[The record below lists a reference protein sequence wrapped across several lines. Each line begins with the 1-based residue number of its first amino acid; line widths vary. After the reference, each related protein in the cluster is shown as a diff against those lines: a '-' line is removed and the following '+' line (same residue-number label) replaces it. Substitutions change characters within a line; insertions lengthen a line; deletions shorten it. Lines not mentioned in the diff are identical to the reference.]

1 MTKLGT
7 TMPMRST
14 TGSAG
19 YDIFSHKKMVL
30 PPKQLVSIDL
40 PFIFEG
46 ELDDTLELRLFVRSS
61 FGINKKVRL
70 IHNGNKNIEYV
81 TLDPKIKSSYTITML
96 NDNDEELCI
105 KEGEHFAQFVV
116 CDTNTRLE
124 DMILGYVP
132 SVELNKHRILLGE
145 VKESDRQGLFE
156 YILGEDIV
164 LCPDEQKTFATGLR
178 SLINEGTW
186 TGITSHSDVKEKVML
201 ANQTAVIDR
210 DYAFTKNYGHCF
222 VALVNLAEKEL
233 TLPKGTKLMNFWTEK
248 YYVLKNETSSD
259 KTRVG
264 GIGST
269 D

>member
-1 MTKLGT
+1 MTKLGS

-19 YDIFSHKKMVL
+19 YDIFSHKKIVL
-30 PPKQLVSIDL
+30 PPKQQISIEV

-46 ELDDTLELRLFVRSS
+46 ELDDTLEFRLFVRSS
-61 FGINKKVRL
+61 FAINKKVRL

-81 TLDPKIKSSYTITML
+81 TLEPKKKSSYTITLL
-96 NDNDEELCI
+96 NDNDEEICI

-116 CDTNTRLE
+116 CDKNSTLE
-124 DMILGYVP
+124 DMVLGYVP
-132 SVELNKHRILLGE
+132 SEELNKHRILLGE
-145 VKESDRQGLFE
+145 VKESGSPGLFE

-164 LCPDEQKTFATGLR
+164 LGPDEQKTFATGLR

-186 TGITSHSDVKEKVML
+186 TGITSHPDVREKVML

-222 VALVNLAEKEL
+222 VALVNLVGQEL
-233 TLPKGTKLMNFWTEK
+233 TLPKGTKLMKFWTEK
-248 YYVLKNETSSD
+248 YYVLKNETTSD